1 VALVRLVSWSWPL
14 AAVATLAV
22 AGLTLDPYLLPLG
35 NQILFFAIAAL
46 GYNLLFGN
54 AGQISIGSAAF
65 LGVGA
70 FTAVGAT
77 LGLGLPF
84 PVAVL
89 AGGLASAVLGVA
101 IGIPSLRLSSHYLIF
116 GTLALHFIVLYALA
130 EIQREPTG
138 WSLPNASLGGIV
150 LGTDPR
156 RWFLFNGVLAVAV
169 LWIVRNLLERRPG
182 RAWTAVREHPA
193 AAAIMGVD
201 VVFWRL
207 AAFGFS
213 SFLFGVVGALT
224 AFYFRHVAHEDFTLN
239 QAITYVVVILVGG
252 LGSAL
257 GSIAGAVTVVLVP
270 YLLTTLIS
278 SGALG
283 GLSAALER
291 QQFNLSVLAYGM
303 LVLVVLLVEPGGI
316 AAVVR
321 RLVGLA
327 ERGLRQWPPA
337 ARLLPALPAPAA
349 APVTAVTATPATGAP
364 AASVAG
370 APAPPITQAPAA
382 RAAAGRGGPL
392 LRVEGLEV
400 AYGQAGPAVRSVS
413 LAVPE
418 GSIVTL
424 VGPNGAGKTT
434 TLRAIAGFLPGDRAR
449 VSAAAIE
456 LGGRDL
462 RGLDPFRVAG
472 LGLAFVPE
480 RDKVFRGLSVR
491 ENLRLRV
498 PRERLARA
506 RAEEELFETFPR
518 LLEID
523 RRLQAGFLSGG
534 ERQMLALAIALAG
547 RPSVLVVDEA
557 SLGLAPLAITQL
569 SAALRRLS
577 RERGATLLLAEQ
589 NVRMAM
595 ELSDEIYVLATGR
608 IVDHGPAAAWSEA
621 RFQAAYLGGSAAPT
635 AGLAEPDRVSPA

>member
-1 VALVRLVSWSWPL
+1 MRLLTRSWPL
-14 AAVATLAV
+14 AAVAALAV
-22 AGLTLDPYLLPLG
+22 AGLTLDSYLLPIG
-35 NQILFFAIAAL
+35 NQILFFTIAAL

-70 FTAVGAT
+70 FTATGAT

-84 PVAVL
+84 PLAVL

-138 WSLPNASLGGIV
+138 WSLPNASVGGLV

-213 SFLFGVVGALT
+213 SFLFGVVGALMG
-224 AFYFRHVAHEDFTLN
+224 FYFRHVAHEDFTLN

-257 GSIAGAVTVVLVP
+257 GSIVGAVTVVLVP
-270 YLLTTLIS
+270 YLLTTLIG

-283 GLSAALER
+283 GLSGSLER
-291 QQFNLSVLAYGM
+291 QQFNLSVLAYG
-303 LVLVVLLVEPGGI
+303 VLVLLVLLLEPGGI

-321 RLVGLA
+321 RLAALV
-327 ERGLRQWPPA
+327 ERALRRWPPA
-337 ARLLPALPAPAA
+337 ARLLPAAPAPAVA
-349 APVTAVTATPATGAP
+349 VPGADPPVTAGAAVAATGVP
-364 AASVAG
+364 AAL
-370 APAPPITQAPAA
+370 
-382 RAAAGRGGPL
+382 AAGTEPL
-392 LRVEGLEV
+392 LRVEGLRV
-400 AYGQAGPAVRSVS
+400 AYGQAAPAVRGVS
-413 LAVPE
+413 LAVSA

-434 TLRAIAGFLPGDRAR
+434 TLRAIAGFMPGDRAR
-449 VSAAAIE
+449 VSADAIE

-462 RGLDPFRVAG
+462 RGLDPFRVAA
-472 LGLAFVPE
+472 LGVAFVPE

-491 ENLRLRV
+491 ENLRLRL
-498 PRERLARA
+498 PRDRSARA

-518 LLEID
+518 LREID

-557 SLGLAPLAITQL
+557 SLGLAPVAIAQL

-577 RERGATLLLAEQ
+577 REHGTTLLLAEQ

-595 ELSDEIYVLATGR
+595 ELSDEIYVLSTGR
-608 IVDHGPAAAWSEA
+608 IVDHGPAATWSEA
-621 RFQAAYLGGSAAPT
+621 RFQAAYLGGKAA
-635 AGLAEPDRVSPA
+635 AGIAGPDRVARPAEHGQVRST

>member
-1 VALVRLVSWSWPL
+1 MRLVRLAWPL
-14 AAVATLAV
+14 LAVAAVAV

-35 NQILFFAIAAL
+35 NQALFLAIAAL

-84 PVAVL
+84 PLAVL

-101 IGIPSLRLSSHYLIF
+101 IGIPSLRLSSHYLLF

-130 EIQREPTG
+130 ELQRDPTG
-138 WSLPNASLGGIV
+138 WSLPDASLGGLV

-182 RAWTAVREHPA
+182 RAWTALREHPA

-207 AAFGFS
+207 AAFAFS

-224 AFYFRHVAHEDFTLN
+224 GFYFRHVSHEDFTLN
-239 QAITYVVVILVGG
+239 LAITYVVVILVGG

-257 GSIAGAVTVVLVP
+257 GSITGAATVVLVP
-270 YLLTTLIS
+270 YLLSSLIG

-291 QQFNLSVLAYGM
+291 QQFNLSVLAYGV
-303 LVLVVLLVEPGGI
+303 LVLLVLLVEPGGI
-316 AAVVR
+316 AAAVR
-321 RLVGLA
+321 RVASLA
-327 ERGLRQWPPA
+327 GRALRRWPA
-337 ARLLPALPAPAA
+337 TARLLLPRLDPVRLAAGAPAL
-349 APVTAVTATPATGAP
+349 GAP
-364 AASVAG
+364 AASKDGAARPAAVTSAG
-370 APAPPITQAPAA
+370 APAS
-382 RAAAGRGGPL
+382 GRPL
-392 LRVEGLEV
+392 LRVDGLQV
-400 AYGQAGPAVRSVS
+400 AYGQAAPAVRGVS
-413 LAVPE
+413 LAVAQ
-418 GSIVTL
+418 GSIVAL

-434 TLRAIAGFLPGDRAR
+434 TLRAIAGFLPADRAR
-449 VSAAAIE
+449 VAAAAIE

-462 RGLDPFRVAG
+462 RGLDPSRVAA

-480 RDKVFRGLSVR
+480 RDKVFRGLPVR
-491 ENLRLRV
+491 ENLRLRL
-498 PRERLARA
+498 PRQRAARA
-506 RAEEELFETFPR
+506 QVQEELFETFPR
-518 LLEID
+518 LRGID
-523 RRLQAGFLSGG
+523 RRLPAGFLSGG

-547 RPSVLVVDEA
+547 RPSLLLVDEA
-557 SLGLAPLAITQL
+557 SLGLAPLAIAQL
-569 SAALRRLS
+569 SAVLRRLV
-577 RERGATLLLAEQ
+577 RERGMTLLLAEQ

-595 ELSDEIYVLATGR
+595 ELADEIHVLSAGR
-608 IVDHGPAAAWSEA
+608 IVDRGPAAAWSEA
-621 RFQAAYLGGSAAPT
+621 RFQTAYLGGGSQED
-635 AGLAEPDRVSPA
+635 GRLAQPDGVSPA

>member
-1 VALVRLVSWSWPL
+1 VVVVRLLTRSWPL
-14 AAVATLAV
+14 AAMAALGV
-22 AGLTLDPYLLPLG
+22 AGLTLDPYLLPIG
-35 NQILFFAIAAL
+35 NQILFFTIAAL

-70 FTAVGAT
+70 FTATGAT

-84 PVAVL
+84 PLAVL

-101 IGIPSLRLSSHYLIF
+101 IGVPSLRLSSHYLIF

-130 EIQREPTG
+130 EIQQEPTG
-138 WSLPNASLGGIV
+138 WSLPNASLGGLV

-182 RAWTAVREHPA
+182 RAWTALREHPA

-213 SFLFGVVGALT
+213 SFLFGVVGALM

-270 YLLTTLIS
+270 YLLTTLIG
-278 SGALG
+278 SGTLG
-283 GLSAALER
+283 GLSATLER
-291 QQFNLSVLAYGM
+291 QQFNLSVLAYGV
-303 LVLVVLLVEPGGI
+303 LVLLVLLVEPGGI

-321 RLVGLA
+321 RLAALA
-327 ERGLRQWPPA
+327 ERALRRWPTA
-337 ARLLPALPAPAA
+337 ARLLPKVEAPAMVAPAA
-349 APVTAVTATPATGAP
+349 DPP
-364 AASVAG
+364 VAG
-370 APAPPITQAPAA
+370 APGAGPGAREVPTAEPLDARPA
-382 RAAAGRGGPL
+382 RTGTL
-392 LRVEGLEV
+392 LRVEGLRV
-400 AYGQAGPAVRSVS
+400 AYGQAAPAVRGVS

-434 TLRAIAGFLPGDRAR
+434 TLRAIAGFMPGDRAR
-449 VSAAAIE
+449 VSAGAIE
-456 LGGRDL
+456 LGGRDV
-462 RGLDPFRVAG
+462 RGLDPFRVAAHG
-472 LGLAFVPE
+472 VAFVPE

-491 ENLRLRV
+491 ENLRLRL
-498 PRERLARA
+498 PRERSARA
-506 RAEEELFETFPR
+506 QVEEELFETFPR

-534 ERQMLALAIALAG
+534 ERQMLALAVALAG

-557 SLGLAPLAITQL
+557 SLGLAPVAITQL

-577 RERGATLLLAEQ
+577 RERGTTLLLAEQ

-595 ELSDEIYVLATGR
+595 DISDEIYVLSTGR
-608 IVDHGPAAAWSEA
+608 IVDHGSAATWSEA
-621 RFQAAYLGGSAAPT
+621 RFQAAYLGGQTASA
-635 AGLAEPDRVSPA
+635 GVAEPGRVTST